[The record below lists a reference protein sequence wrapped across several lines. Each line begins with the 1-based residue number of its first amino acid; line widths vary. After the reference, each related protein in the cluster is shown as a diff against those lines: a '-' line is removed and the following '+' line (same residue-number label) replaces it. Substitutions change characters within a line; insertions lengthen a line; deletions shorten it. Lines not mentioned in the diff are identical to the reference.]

1 MLSRGHRSPAK
12 VNEIYEI
19 KLVKHYKMERLL
31 LTAKYNHGVKCTCGH
46 KVCLCMRFAEHRYEE
61 T

>member
-12 VNEIYEI
+12 DPKINDIR
-19 KLVKHYKMERLL
+19 LVKHYKKEKLL
-31 LTAKYNHGVKCTCGH
+31 LTAKYNHGVKCPCGY
-46 KVCLCMRFAEHRYEE
+46 KVCLCMRFAKNRYEE